1 MKKLFTILLLS
12 AAMTAGAQTKIT
24 KPQPKLDTALHY
36 KFAEP
41 EIIIIDN
48 LVGQLDVLAGNSDKI
63 STAQYNSIHR
73 AVIHVDSLI
82 KTQYF
87 YYHPVKK
94 EVKPSNK

>member
-1 MKKLFTILLLS
+1 MKKHLFTLLLF
-12 AAMTAGAQTKIT
+12 APLITLAQTKP
-24 KPQPKLDTALHY
+24 KPDTSAHY
-36 KFAEP
+36 RFPEP
-41 EIIIIDN
+41 EIILIDN
-48 LVGQLDVLAGNSDKI
+48 LVGQLDVLAGNSDKV

-94 EVKPSNK
+94 EQPKKP

>member
-1 MKKLFTILLLS
+1 MKHLLTILFFAPLIT
-12 AAMTAGAQTKIT
+12 MAQTKQ
-24 KPQPKLDTALHY
+24 KPDTAAHY
-36 KFAEP
+36 RFPET
-41 EIIIIDN
+41 EIILIDN
-48 LVGQLDVLAGNSDKI
+48 LMGQLDVLAGNSDKI

-94 EVKPSNK
+94 EQPKKP